1 MDSDLECTESNQQ
14 QQQST
19 LMCDAMTLQQQ
30 SSLSPRYEFERAKF
44 YKYNNYVLSFTS
56 I

>member
-1 MDSDLECTESNQQ
+1 MDSDLECTESSHQ

-30 SSLSPRYEFERAKF
+30 SSLSQRYESAKF
-44 YKYNNYVLSFTS
+44 YKYNNYMF
-56 I
+56 